1 MDKDENVM
9 LEILERLTKIEAKLD
24 GYNDA
29 KRKTYDN
36 EKELIKLKADVAALE
51 KDNSIQNAEIMELK
65 DKNKW
70 MFRTT
75 AGALITGLIGILIA
89 FISMGLG
96 A

>member
-1 MDKDENVM
+1 MDKEENVM

-36 EKELIKLKADVAALE
+36 EKELIKLKADVVALE

-75 AGALITGLIGILIA
+75 AGALITGLIGIIIA
-89 FISMGLG
+89 LISMGLG
-96 A
+96 V

>member
-51 KDNSIQNAEIMELK
+51 KDNGIQNAEIMELK

-96 A
+96 V

>member
-96 A
+96 V